1 MKYHAIVLF
10 ACAFSILGPAM
21 AKAETFDCEI
31 KPSGKDNFSKAAFR
45 LWLDDAKKPARAILL
60 LAPGWNGDGRGLA
73 GDNGWQ
79 DFARE
84 HQLAIVAIQFQ
95 SSEKTTPYHVVEAG
109 SGQAL
114 LKAINTLASDS
125 KHPEL
130 ANAPL
135 LMWGHSAG
143 GQFNYG
149 FACFRPGRVIAFAAI
164 KGGYYE
170 SKFNPLVRQVPAVF
184 IIGEKDE
191 RYRIDNITKL
201 FTENRRA
208 GALWCVATEPGHGH
222 DVGKSNDL
230 IRPFLAGV
238 LAKRLAGSTLSA
250 APAETGWFGDLGTKT
265 VKPAAG
271 SPRERSAWLPDETSA
286 QAWKSFV
293 TS

>member
-1 MKYHAIVLF
+1 MKYRAITLF
-10 ACAFSILGPAM
+10 LCAFSLFGATAARAGI
-21 AKAETFDCEI
+21 FDCEI
-31 KPSGKDNFSKAAFR
+31 KPSAKDNFTKAAFR
-45 LWLDDAKKPARAILL
+45 LWLDDGNKPARAILL
-60 LAPGWNGDGRGLA
+60 LAPGWNGDGRGMA
-73 GDNGWQ
+73 NDHDWQ
-79 DFARE
+79 DFARA
-84 HQLAIVAIQFQ
+84 HQLAIVALQFQ
-95 SSEKTTPYHVVEAG
+95 SLEKSTPYHVVEAG

-114 LKAINTLASDS
+114 LKALTTLATDS

-143 GQFNYG
+143 GQFDYG

-164 KGGYYE
+164 KGGYYD
-170 SKFNPLVRQVPAVF
+170 SKFNALVRQVPAVF

-208 GALWCVATEPGHGH
+208 DALWCVATEPGHGH
-222 DVGKSNDL
+222 DIGKSNDL

-250 APAETGWFGDLGTKT
+250 APVDTGWFGDLATNT
-265 VKPAAG
+265 VNVSAG
-271 SPRERSAWLPDETSA
+271 SPRERSVWLPDEATA
-286 QAWKSFV
+286 KAWKAFIAP
-293 TS
+293 

>member
-1 MKYHAIVLF
+1 MKYRAIECLF
-10 ACAFSILGPAM
+10 YAFLILGAAA
-21 AKAETFDCEI
+21 AKAGTFDCEI
-31 KPSGKDNFSKAAFR
+31 KPSGKDNFTKAAFR
-45 LWLDDAKKPARAILL
+45 LWLDDGNKPARAILL
-60 LAPGWNGDGRGLA
+60 LAPGWNGDGRSMVN
-73 GDNGWQ
+73 DRDWQ

-84 HQLAIVAIQFQ
+84 HQLAIVALQFQ
-95 SSEKTTPYHVVEAG
+95 SAEKTTPYHVVEAG

-114 LKAINTLASDS
+114 LKALTTLAYDS

-164 KGGYYE
+164 KGGYYD

-222 DVGKSNDL
+222 DIGRSNEL

-238 LAKRLAGSTLSA
+238 LAKRLTGSTLSA
-250 APAETGWFGDLGTKT
+250 APADTGWFGDLTTKT
-265 VKPAAG
+265 IKKTAG
-271 SPRERSAWLPDETSA
+271 SPRERSVWLPDETTA
-286 QAWKSFV
+286 KAWKAFV
-293 TS
+293 AP

>member
-1 MKYHAIVLF
+1 MKSAPRFLRLCLLCVLGAI
-10 ACAFSILGPAM
+10 ASRAG
-21 AKAETFDCEI
+21 TFDCEI
-31 KPSGKDNFSKAAFR
+31 KPSAKDNFTKAAFR
-45 LWLDDAKKPARAILL
+45 LWLDDTDKPARAILI
-60 LAPGWNGDGRGLA
+60 LAPGWNGDGRGMA
-73 GDNGWQ
+73 GDHAWQ

-84 HQLAIVAIQFQ
+84 RQLAIVALQFQ
-95 SSEKTTPYHVVEAG
+95 SSDKTTPYHVVEAG

-114 LKAINTLASDS
+114 LKALTQLATES

-149 FACFRPGRVIAFAAI
+149 FACFRPNRVIAFAAI
-164 KGGYYE
+164 KGGYYN
-170 SKFNPLVRQVPAVF
+170 SKFNPLVRQVPAIF

-191 RYRIDNITKL
+191 GYRIDNITKL

-230 IRPFLAGV
+230 IRPFLSAV
-238 LAKRLAGSTLSA
+238 LAERLAGSSFAA
-250 APAETGWFGDLGTKT
+250 APADTGWFGDIATRTIKSS
-265 VKPAAG
+265 AG
-271 SPRERSAWLPDETSA
+271 SPREHSVWFPDKATA
-286 QAWKSFV
+286 QAWKAFV
-293 TS
+293 TP